1 MAKID
6 PNKLTGP
13 QKAAIFLMLMGE
25 EFTSEVYK
33 YLDEEDIKR
42 IGIEMAKVEYIPAEA
57 VKKILEE
64 ANIEVKEILGNINV
78 SPEEFLK
85 QSLLKAYGEKGKELY
100 EEIKKEIGPEIFK
113 KLRKLDPKT
122 IASFLTNEHPQTIAI
137 ILVHLDPYLSGQV
150 LQLLPERIR
159 GEVLLRIALL
169 DKVDPEIVKEISDS
183 LEAELQSVGGALGK
197 KIGGP
202 EKAAEVLAHAGRTL
216 EDELLTEIEDENPA
230 LAEEIRKHLFTFED
244 FLKVDDFA
252 IQTLLREIST
262 DDLKLALKGASPE
275 VKEKFF
281 RNMSK
286 RAADLLKEE
295 LDLMPPVRITEVEK
309 AQQNIIR
316 TAKKLEQEG
325 KIVLTRGEEEFV

>member
-42 IGIEMAKVEYIPAEA
+42 IGIEMAKIEYIPSEA
-57 VKKILEE
+57 VKKVLEE
-64 ANIEVKEILGNINV
+64 ANIEARDLLVDINV
-78 SPEEFLK
+78 VPEEFLK
-85 QSLLKAYGEKGKELY
+85 QSLIKAYGEKGKEIY

-122 IASFLTNEHPQTIAI
+122 IASFLSQEHPQTIAI
-137 ILVHLDPYLSGQV
+137 ILVHLDPFLAGQV

-202 EKAAEVLAHAGRTL
+202 EKAAEILSHAGREL
-216 EDELLTEIEDENPA
+216 EDELLTEIEDENPD
-230 LAEEIRKHLFTFED
+230 LAEEIRKYLFTFED
-244 FLKVDDFA
+244 FIKVDDFA

-295 LDLMPPVRITEVEK
+295 LEMMPPVRITEVEK

>member
-42 IGIEMAKVEYIPAEA
+42 IGIEMAKIEYIPTEA
-57 VKKILEE
+57 VKRILEE
-64 ANIEVKEILGNINV
+64 ANIEVKEVLGNVNI

-100 EEIKKEIGPEIFK
+100 EEIKKEIGPETFK

-122 IASFLTNEHPQTIAI
+122 IASFLANEHPQTVAI

-150 LQLLPERIR
+150 LHLLPERIR

-202 EKAAEVLAHAGRTL
+202 EKAAEVLAHAGRAL

-230 LAEEIRKHLFTFED
+230 LAEEIRKYLFTFED

-262 DDLKLALKGASPE
+262 DDLKLALKGASPG

>member
-42 IGIEMAKVEYIPAEA
+42 IGIEMAKIEYIPAEA
-57 VKKILEE
+57 VRKILEE
-64 ANIEVKEILGNINV
+64 ANMEVKEILGNINV
-78 SPEEFLK
+78 SPEDFLK

-122 IASFLTNEHPQTIAI
+122 IASFLANEHPQTIAI

-183 LEAELQSVGGALGK
+183 LEAELQSVGGALGR

-202 EKAAEVLAHAGRTL
+202 EKAAEILAHAGRTL

-252 IQTLLREIST
+252 IQNLLREIST

-295 LDLMPPVRITEVEK
+295 LELMPPVRITEVEK
-309 AQQNIIR
+309 AQQNIIK

>member
-25 EFTSEVYK
+25 EFTAQVYK

-42 IGIEMAKVEYIPAEA
+42 IGIEMAKLEYIPAEA
-57 VKKILEE
+57 VRKVLEE
-64 ANIEVKEILGNINV
+64 ANIEAKEILGDITV

-85 QSLLKAYGEKGKELY
+85 QSLVKAYGEKGKEIY
-100 EEIKKEIGPEIFK
+100 EEIKKEIGPEIFR
-113 KLRKLDPKT
+113 KLKKLDPKT
-122 IASFLTNEHPQTIAI
+122 IASFLANEHPQTIAI
-137 ILVHLDPYLSGQV
+137 ILVHLEPELSGQV
-150 LQLLPERIR
+150 LQFLPEKIR

-169 DKVDPEIVKEISDS
+169 SKVDPEIVKEISDA
-183 LEAELQSVGGALGK
+183 LESELLSVGGALGK

-202 EKAAEVLAHAGRTL
+202 EKAAEILSHAGRDL
-216 EDELLTEIEDENPA
+216 EDEILSEIEDENPA
-230 LAEEIRKHLFTFED
+230 LAEDIRKYLFTFED
-244 FLKVDDFA
+244 FLRVDDFA

-286 RAADLLKEE
+286 RAADLIKEE
-295 LDLMPPVRITEVEK
+295 LEMMGPVRVSEVEK

-316 TAKKLEQEG
+316 VAKRLEQEG
-325 KIVLTRGEEEFV
+325 KIVLSKGEEEFV

>member
-42 IGIEMAKVEYIPAEA
+42 IGIEMAKIEYIPSEA
-57 VKKILEE
+57 VKKVLEE
-64 ANIEVKEILGNINV
+64 ANIEAKEMLGDLSL

-85 QSLLKAYGEKGKELY
+85 QSLLKAYGEKGKEIY

-113 KLRKLDPKT
+113 KLKKLDPKT
-122 IASFLTNEHPQTIAI
+122 IASFLANEHPQTIAI
-137 ILVHLDPYLSGQV
+137 ILVHLEPELAGQVIPYL
-150 LQLLPERIR
+150 PEKVRS
-159 GEVLLRIALL
+159 EVLLRIALL
-169 DKVDPEIVKEISDS
+169 NKVDPEIVQEISDA
-183 LEAELQSVGGALGK
+183 LEEELQSIGGALGK
-197 KIGGP
+197 RIGGP
-202 EKAAEVLAHAGRTL
+202 EKAAEILSHAGRDL
-216 EDELLTEIEDENPA
+216 EEELLTEIEDENPS
-230 LAEEIRKHLFTFED
+230 LAEEIRKYLFTFED
-244 FLKVDDFA
+244 FLNVDDFA

-262 DDLKLALKGASPE
+262 DDLKLALKGASEE
-275 VKEKFF
+275 VREKFL

-295 LDLMPPVRITEVEK
+295 LEMMGPVRITEVEK

-316 TAKKLEQEG
+316 IAKKLEQEG
-325 KIVLTRGEEEFV
+325 KIVLSKGEEEFV

>member
-64 ANIEVKEILGNINV
+64 ANIEVKEILGNVNV

-122 IASFLTNEHPQTIAI
+122 IASFLANEHPQTIAI